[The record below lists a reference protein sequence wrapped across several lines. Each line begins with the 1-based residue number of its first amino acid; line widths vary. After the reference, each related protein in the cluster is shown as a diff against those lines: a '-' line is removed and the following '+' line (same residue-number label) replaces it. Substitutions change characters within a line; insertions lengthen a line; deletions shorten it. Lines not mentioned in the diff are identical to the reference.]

1 MGTQIFDSQIKDSI
15 ALTGTP
21 TAPTPSVSDDSTRIA
36 TTAYVKDVLSTSPV
50 LTGIPTAPT
59 ASPGTNTTQ
68 IATTAYVDAGLALK
82 ADIDP
87 IVTYTHTANKEAHCT
102 AVDISTNVFTSNSHT
117 LVDGDMVWAIAN
129 EDAGPII
136 PRNIYPGGITHMAY
150 PGYYVGVVDANSF
163 KLYTDI
169 ARTTEVDIT
178 ANANMDL
185 SKMHFETIHDEIK
198 ITGLNAYKYRVVV
211 NGKCLRDDIVI
222 KDGSGGAIGI
232 NNAWTEGVI
241 GDNNAG
247 NNNAATVG
255 GGGDIFFEGVFDLDS
270 TKTAKIKV
278 HTHTIT
284 TNDLITN
291 KVITSTKDTV
301 YFKQSI
307 YNTPITSI
315 IFSFCCFANGTKI
328 EVYKA

>member
-1 MGTQIFDSQIKDSI
+1 MVTRIFDKQLKNN
-15 ALTGTP
+15 LE
-21 TAPTPSVSDDSTRIA
+21 
-36 TTAYVKDVLSTSPV
+36 

-68 IATTAYVDAGLALK
+68 IATTAYVDVGLALK
-82 ADIDP
+82 ADIAP
-87 IVTYTHTANKEAHCT
+87 ITTYTHTANKEAHCT
-102 AVDISTNVFTSNSHT
+102 AVDISTNVFTSNAHT

-129 EDAGPII
+129 EDAGMII
-136 PRNIYPGGITHMAY
+136 PLNIYPGGITHMAY

-185 SKMHFETIHDEIK
+185 SKMHFETIHNEVT
-198 ITGLNAYKYRVVV
+198 ITGLNAYKYKVVI
-211 NGKCLRDDIVI
+211 NGKCLRKDD
-222 KDGSGGAIGI
+222 SGGAIGI
-232 NNAWTEGVI
+232 NNAWTAGVI
-241 GDNNAG
+241 GNNNAG
-247 NNNAATVG
+247 NNTDATVG

-284 TNDLITN
+284 TNNTTIVT
-291 KVITSTKDTV
+291 TSTKDTV

-315 IFSFCCFANGTKI
+315 IFSYCYFANGTKI